1 MSARLD
7 PDVFA
12 ILSTNLAK
20 LESRSHFA
28 IKLVLLL
35 SNLNMVLRGGLH
47 CPAEVGVYAAAVWEK
62 IAEKAVSVWM
72 TSVTYRSPLLVI
84 LTISFRVS
92 NKAFTNDSQCV
103 LNDTTPTQAPA
114 YFNCESCHFLWI
126 SQHWLFIVHF
136 TNDWNLL
143 TKSLFWIN
151 QQSIFYTWW
160 SLP

>member
-72 TSVTYRSPLLVI
+72 TSVIVLSFTLACHSNDQLSCFEQSFYKWQSVCTKWYNTNTGPCILQLRILPFLMNKSA
-84 LTISFRVS
+84 LTIYCPFY
-92 NKAFTNDSQCV
+92 KWLKFIDKKPV
-103 LNDTTPTQAPA
+103 LN
-114 YFNCESCHFLWI
+114 
-126 SQHWLFIVHF
+126 
-136 TNDWNLL
+136 
-143 TKSLFWIN
+143 
-151 QQSIFYTWW
+151 
-160 SLP
+160 